1 MNNSTKTGLIIMIL
15 LVLTGGLLYVDYYN
29 DQGNNAP
36 TFFTSTLRNWFRPRS
51 INSDTLDQTS
61 LKGSSMTAI
70 ARTNEFFSPYL
81 ELPNNLTADRYTIDD
96 SSIMVYEVQV
106 QNPFK
111 IIKTLLSQESSRYR
125 FNQID
130 SGTFYL
136 NQVPADQKTH
146 NFLSIVI
153 NNILYGFRY
162 DPIDHRKVLEIIDVQ
177 QKTK

>member
-1 MNNSTKTGLIIMIL
+1 MNNSTKTGLIIF
-15 LVLTGGLLYVDYYN
+15 VLIIFTGGLLYVDYYN
-29 DQGNNAP
+29 DQGDNAP
-36 TFFTSTLRNWFRPRS
+36 VFFSSTLRNWFRPRTITTS
-51 INSDTLDQTS
+51 VLEQTS
-61 LKGSSMTAI
+61 LKGSGMTAI

-81 ELPNNLTADRYTIDD
+81 ELPDNLTADRYTIDD

-136 NQVPADQKTH
+136 NQVPADQKSH
-146 NFLSIVI
+146 NFLAIVV

-162 DPIDHRKVLEIIDVQ
+162 DPIDHKKVLEIIDVQ
-177 QKTK
+177 QKTE